1 MRWDYNENFR
11 DEFGKGVHRDIVIV
25 PHATFVD
32 KVPGGPPKITNKV
45 PEFEWRTDLTGFP
58 NGVWAPKRNSSG
70 WVRDEVS
77 WVITNEDLIKEK
89 FKYSYAIN
97 SDDNLS
103 FSACNAAMVQFTI
116 RNKKVYEEE
125 EDPTTG
131 EGNGIFSWNP
141 VVPNLQYLEFT
152 KKGPEGSTE
161 RKITGLLEGNAVIKV
176 YTYINGDSST
186 MICLGMFRVEEDKV
200 VDNGYNR
207 QITAYDFMA
216 SFRDM
221 DIFYWYKH
229 LFTGINKLDNDY
241 EDYTKA
247 KDEEDTTKPDD
258 YNNKDNWVRE
268 PSSELYKDR
277 GGRWTIGDA
286 LQDLIYNLAAYDPVV
301 YVPDLD
307 ENGKQKTDPETGKK
321 LYKLQVGMTVDN
333 PSNYGRDYNEGNCYC
348 GLGMPIAI
356 DPDILKPGTKRDIP
370 DEPGD
375 KKYECY
381 GYMKILEMEFMQDP
395 KIMSSESL
403 SMGKFLEDI
412 GMLAG
417 RYPFIR
423 ADKFEDDPDKNDY
436 IDPTTIQPTL
446 ENPHPSKYVN
456 YERCYLSFKPL
467 PSAENDKTSDGANK
481 IPPDQIFSNREI
493 AKGFQH
499 DYYEVEDIAI
509 IEIPLDDKNKIEY
522 KRLNEAQ
529 RSTLKNGGNLQTFS
543 MPNNMFASYL
553 VKKSDK
559 EGVKENLDTYK
570 KLRKMLFGKEADGSN
585 MSTSALFYEGYK
597 NIKNRRYTPY
607 QLTTYSDPVRD
618 VGDRILIN
626 FEDKITGEKV
636 NFYSYILEKEIS
648 GIQKM
653 MDTYTAKGD
662 MSSPTFSN
670 YQNGNKYSSGSSY
683 SAQSS
688 GYNPSGE
695 GTEDETAVTGI
706 SPEDL
711 IEYWRNIGIRLLDEP
726 TDCEANFVAK
736 GSSKQVTS
744 QLYNISGG
752 TTSDIKDGDTTNPIT
767 VIGENSEEEVTA
779 VEGDYVYWYNDYQYD
794 DPVVP
799 SSVDAPLYIYLSN
812 TWKYVGMDIGYGTN
826 FYNCSD
832 GDPIIALEEGEFTD
846 GATCGVIK
854 MSPGT
859 AGSIHKH
866 QLDDTAYY
874 EYDTKTGGEVIT
886 EEITLEAQYGDT
898 VVVFIDNDNQKFVYQ
913 YPGMWIDLSQH
924 NYPKLDEPI
933 TITTK
938 PYVSLKWTD
947 PPDIETWEPRPCAW
961 EGTTIVRKED
971 SPPLHRW
978 DGTRVTYNKTRDKHK
993 TKAYK
998 DKKIKMGKTYYY
1010 GFFPYYT
1017 YETLS
1022 GHDIRYYRFTKTI
1035 MVNTGTISDGP
1046 TIISVT
1052 AGEHSAIVAYMVPD
1066 PKVGTIT
1073 SVKLYVKLGDN
1084 PACDETDDVVV
1095 DLTSETTGSYTVENL
1110 QDDIYYFCVQT
1121 TIDDDED
1128 NTESSNVEMCD
1139 IGNGINKWDG
1149 NEIDIIWSGDS
1160 NKLTAQISNN
1170 TILFKMYTGNTNI
1183 YSFTSPIGTGKVDVG
1198 KINAGFIVD
1207 ETNHIAKPSFYYN
1220 AGSGSYMYNQ
1230 EQPTDA
1236 QMSDIY
1242 TWLQGGSGPAPSPVP
1257 AEYQQY
1263 INLIN
1268 GCDGNG
1274 LDFFWKN
1281 YTNANF
1287 NSVTPTTNYDD
1298 NPNNWSWIVPYNSR
1312 GNREPS
1318 LVVTPYYMQSAML
1331 YQKLTATITTSNN
1344 GVDLVLNTQ
1353 GKSACGCLPNYS
1365 FYTFKA
1371 DQTNGLYTNSGLVV
1385 NEYTF
1390 WQYWIWVNR
1399 SDADYTNHFDTLEEC
1414 FTHLIYNV
1422 RNINIIVDGEDWSN
1436 PN

>member
-1 MRWDYNENFR
+1 MRWDYDENFR
-11 DEFGKGVHRDIVIV
+11 DEFSKGVHRDIVIV

-45 PEFEWRTDLTGFP
+45 PEFEWRTDLVGFP
-58 NGVWAPKRNSSG
+58 DGVWAPKRNSSG

-89 FKYSYAIN
+89 FKYSYSIN

-258 YNNKDNWVRE
+258 YDSADNWVRE
-268 PSSELYKDR
+268 PSSKLYKDR

-286 LQDLIYNLAAYDPVV
+286 LKDLINNLAAYDPVV

-333 PSNYGRDYNEGNCYC
+333 PSNYGRDYDEGNCYC

-356 DPDILKPGTKRDIP
+356 DPDILDISKKRDIP

-423 ADKFEDDPDKNDY
+423 SDKFEDDPDKNDY
-436 IDPTTIQPTL
+436 IDPTTIRPDPDNL
-446 ENPHPSKYVN
+446 HPSKYIN

-607 QLTTYSDPVRD
+607 QLTTYADPVRD

-636 NFYSYILEKEIS
+636 NFYSYILEREIS

-670 YQNGNKYSSGSSY
+670 YQSGNKYSSGSSY

-688 GYNPSGE
+688 GYNPSGGGE

-726 TDCEANFVAK
+726 TDCEANFVAVGK
-736 GSSKQVTS
+736 TKQVTS

-752 TTSDIKDGDTTNPIT
+752 TTSDIKDGDTTNPII

-779 VEGDYVYWYNDYQYD
+779 AEGDYVYWYNDYQYD

-799 SSVDAPLYIYLSN
+799 STVDAPLYIYLSN

-832 GDPIIALEEGEFTD
+832 GDPVIALEEGEFTD

-898 VVVFIDNDNQKFVYQ
+898 VVVFLNDTNQKFVYQ

-933 TITTK
+933 TIKTK

-998 DKKIKMGKTYYY
+998 DKKIKTGKNYYY

-1139 IGNGINKWDG
+1139 VGNGINKWDG

-1170 TILFKMYTGNTNI
+1170 TILFKMYTGDTNI
-1183 YSFTSPIGTGKVDVG
+1183 YSFTSPIGTDKVDVG

-1207 ETNHIAKPSFYYN
+1207 ETNQLAKPSFYYN

-1230 EQPTDA
+1230 EQPTSS
-1236 QMSDIY
+1236 QMGDIY
-1242 TWLQGGSGPAPSPVP
+1242 TWLGGTEPTPSPVIP
-1257 AEYQQY
+1257 DQYKSY
-1263 INLIN
+1263 INTIN
-1268 GCDGNG
+1268 GSG
-1274 LDFFWKN
+1274 FHWKN
-1281 YTNANF
+1281 WTIRNDSGYTPLVPTTIPNMSWVKSGNYVIIRQSYPSPWITVNINGSDENGWILTYSGYSVSANTTCNINDTVRISYYVEADPSYPSQILATSIYNYYYSYNYYSDDYFANNLGTANTLTNALSN
-1287 NSVTPTTNYDD
+1287 
-1298 NPNNWSWIVPYNSR
+1298 
-1312 GNREPS
+1312 
-1318 LVVTPYYMQSAML
+1318 L
-1331 YQKLTATITTSNN
+1331 AT
-1344 GVDLVLNTQ
+1344 
-1353 GKSACGCLPNYS
+1353 Y
-1365 FYTFKA
+1365 F
-1371 DQTNGLYTNSGLVV
+1371 
-1385 NEYTF
+1385 
-1390 WQYWIWVNR
+1390 
-1399 SDADYTNHFDTLEEC
+1399 
-1414 FTHLIYNV
+1414 
-1422 RNINIIVDGEDWSN
+1422 RNITIYVNGENWSN

>member
-1 MRWDYNENFR
+1 MRWDYDENFR
-11 DEFGKGVHRDIVIV
+11 DEFSKGVHRDIVIV

-45 PEFEWRTDLTGFP
+45 PEFEWRTDLVGFP
-58 NGVWAPKRNSSG
+58 DGVWAPKRNSSG

-89 FKYSYAIN
+89 FKYSYSIN

-247 KDEEDTTKPDD
+247 KDEEDTSKPDD
-258 YNNKDNWVRE
+258 YNDDKNWVRK

-333 PSNYGRDYNEGNCYC
+333 PSNYGRDYDEGNCYC

-356 DPDILKPGTKRDIP
+356 DPDILTPGTKRDIP
-370 DEPGD
+370 DEPGNE
-375 KKYECY
+375 KYECY

-423 ADKFEDDPDKNDY
+423 ADKFEDDPVKNDY
-436 IDPTTIQPTL
+436 IDPTTIQPT
-446 ENPHPSKYVN
+446 PGDMHPSKYVN

-670 YQNGNKYSSGSSY
+670 YQSGNKYSSGSSY

-688 GYNPSGE
+688 GYNPSGGE

-726 TDCEANFVAK
+726 TDCEANFVA
-736 GSSKQVTS
+736 SSKTTNLNGTMYITS
-744 QLYNISGG
+744 SYPDE
-752 TTSDIKDGDTTNPIT
+752 TYIKDGDTTNPIT
-767 VIGENSEEEVTA
+767 VGGEEIEVK
-779 VEGDYVYWYNDYQYD
+779 EGDYVKVKNYHGD
-794 DPVVP
+794 DPVVIEWVNNDP
-799 SSVDAPLYIYLSN
+799 TEFNILYVYTAN
-812 TWKYVGMDIGYGTN
+812 NKWMYAGVGYGWIGGN
-826 FYNCSD
+826 GLNCYNSSGWNEHYLGGID
-832 GDPIIALEEGEFTD
+832 AHLKYDEIVGNTENTIVSIYNEYSHSQTIDINDYDPDYHEYGTEFTPER
-846 GATCGVIK
+846 TES
-854 MSPGT
+854 SPLT
-859 AGSIHKH
+859 T
-866 QLDDTAYY
+866 Q
-874 EYDTKTGGEVIT
+874 
-886 EEITLEAQYGDT
+886 AQIGDYAE
-898 VVVFIDNDNQKFVYQ
+898 FMYWDNDQEAYAFPCRVTYQ
-913 YPGMWIDLSQH
+913 YPGIWVEYDA
-924 NYPKLDEPI
+924 YPKLDEPI
-933 TITTK
+933 VKKTK

-998 DKKIKMGKTYYY
+998 DKKIKIGKTYYY

-1139 IGNGINKWDG
+1139 VGNGINKWDG

-1160 NKLTAQISNN
+1160 NKLTAQINNN
-1170 TILFKMYTGNTNI
+1170 TILFKMYTGDNNI

-1207 ETNHIAKPSFYYN
+1207 ETNQLAKPSFYYN

-1230 EQPTDA
+1230 EQPTSS
-1236 QMSDIY
+1236 QMGDIY
-1242 TWLQGGSGPAPSPVP
+1242 TWLGG
-1257 AEYQQY
+1257 
-1263 INLIN
+1263 
-1268 GCDGNG
+1268 
-1274 LDFFWKN
+1274 
-1281 YTNANF
+1281 T
-1287 NSVTPTTNYDD
+1287 
-1298 NPNNWSWIVPYNSR
+1298 
-1312 GNREPS
+1312 
-1318 LVVTPYYMQSAML
+1318 
-1331 YQKLTATITTSNN
+1331 
-1344 GVDLVLNTQ
+1344 
-1353 GKSACGCLPNYS
+1353 
-1365 FYTFKA
+1365 
-1371 DQTNGLYTNSGLVV
+1371 
-1385 NEYTF
+1385 
-1390 WQYWIWVNR
+1390 
-1399 SDADYTNHFDTLEEC
+1399 
-1414 FTHLIYNV
+1414 
-1422 RNINIIVDGEDWSN
+1422 
-1436 PN
+1436 